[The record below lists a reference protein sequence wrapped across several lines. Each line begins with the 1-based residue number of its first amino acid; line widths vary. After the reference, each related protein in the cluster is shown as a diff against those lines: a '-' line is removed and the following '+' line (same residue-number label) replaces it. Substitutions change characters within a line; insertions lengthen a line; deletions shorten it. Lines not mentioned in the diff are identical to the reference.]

1 MNNLKNI
8 TEMKSIFKI
17 FAVVVILTTL
27 TAQSAYAGNDERR
40 GTAGAAELLIN
51 PWARSTGWGGVNVA
65 NARGLD
71 ASFINIAG
79 LAFVNNIEVSY
90 SNTLLYGGKNG
101 ISSGAIINSFGLGV
115 RVFESG
121 VLGVYI
127 FAASFGQLDVTTYD
141 SPEAGA
147 NGTFAPSYMNINVSY
162 AHSFTNT
169 IHGGATVKVITE
181 STDNV
186 SASGFAIDAGIQYV
200 TGENDELK
208 FGISLKNWGPAFGYG
223 GTGHSL
229 TMVNDAG
236 NNFTVE
242 TRSVEME
249 LPACLNIG
257 LAYDFLF
264 EKWDQR
270 LTVAAAF
277 TSNAFLRDN
286 YTVGVEYGLLN
297 RFQLRAGYIIQP
309 GLWTGDAA
317 TANTGICAGASV
329 DIPLSKKEDNNTGLM
344 LDYSYRTASPLKGT
358 HSIGA
363 TLRF

>member
-1 MNNLKNI
+1 
-8 TEMKSIFKI
+8 MKSIFKI
-17 FAVVVILTTL
+17 LTVVVILTAL
-27 TAQSAYAGNDERR
+27 TAQSAMAGNDERR

-71 ASFINIAG
+71 ASFVNIAG
-79 LAFVNNIEVSY
+79 LAFVKNIEVAY
-90 SNTLLYGGKNG
+90 SNTILYGGKSGLN
-101 ISSGAIINSFGLGV
+101 SGAIINTFGLGV

-127 FAASFGQLDVTTYD
+127 FSAGFGDLDVTTYD
-141 SPEAGA
+141 SPEAGS
-147 NGTFAPSYMNINVSY
+147 NGTFAPSYMNINVAY

-169 IHGGATVKVITE
+169 IHGGANLKVVTE

-208 FGISLKNWGPAFGYG
+208 FGISLKNWGPSMNFG

-229 TMVNDAG
+229 TMTNHAG

-242 TRSVEME
+242 TRAAEIE
-249 LPACLNIG
+249 LPTCLNIG

-264 EKWDQR
+264 NQWDQR
-270 LTVAAAF
+270 LTIAAAF

-286 YTVGVEYGLLN
+286 YTIGLEYSLLN
-297 RFQLRAGYIIQP
+297 MFQLRSGYVFQP
-309 GLWTGDAA
+309 GIFSDPA
-317 TANTGICAGASV
+317 TANSGFSAGASV
-329 DIPLSKKEDNNTGLM
+329 DIPLSKKDDASSIT
-344 LDYSYRTASPLKGT
+344 LDYSYRTAYNLRGT
-358 HSIGA
+358 HAIGA